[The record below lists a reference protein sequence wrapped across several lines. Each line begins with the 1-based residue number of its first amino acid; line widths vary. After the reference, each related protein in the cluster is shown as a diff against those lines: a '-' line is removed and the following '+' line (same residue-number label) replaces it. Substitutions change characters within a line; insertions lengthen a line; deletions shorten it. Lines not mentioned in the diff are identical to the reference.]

1 MTKRAADLTVSGGEQ
16 WPAER
21 RVEKPDKEPEH
32 CDLATVGGQEPLRS
46 RWDAFSS
53 PGALGGGVIGP
64 EIVLWAALCAV
75 WQA

>member
-46 RWDAFSS
+46 PRSPFSP
-53 PGALGGGVIGP
+53 PGALGGVIGP
-64 EIVLWAALCAV
+64 EIVLWAALCAA